1 MGTGTPLAANLAN
14 VATLY
19 FEHSTIG
26 EREMEKEKK
35 NLTVTRTPDDKIRPI
50 MVEPETM
57 FDRFAEISKE
67 IAHRAF
73 EFFQTRGR
81 EFGTHLDDWL
91 KAESEILRPTPVEIT
106 ENGDTVNVR
115 AAVPGFKPE
124 EIEVSINGDRLFMS
138 GEAKSEQKKED
149 ENTFYSEWRSNRF
162 CRQLTLP
169 SKVETDG
176 VHAVLKDGVLTLA
189 LKKAAERGAAKVSV
203 KTA

>member
-1 MGTGTPLAANLAN
+1 
-14 VATLY
+14 
-19 FEHSTIG
+19 
-26 EREMEKEKK
+26 MEKENKD
-35 NLTVTRTPDDKIRPI
+35 LAVAETPDDKKKPI
-50 MVEPETM
+50 MIEPETM
-57 FDRFAEISKE
+57 FERFAEISKE
-67 IAHRAF
+67 IAHKAF

-106 ENGDTVNVR
+106 ESGDIVNVR

-138 GEAKSEQKKED
+138 GEAKSEEKKED

-169 SKVETDG
+169 SKVETDD

-189 LKKAAERGAAKVSV
+189 LKKAAEKEAAKVSV
-203 KTA
+203 KAA